1 MYDSVKVGPAFWDKS
16 MKNRIFAF
24 KDVAQFESELSLFN
38 KWYKEHGSPTMYFQ
52 IHSAILEPEKL
63 KPIWNILDR
72 FFPDVPWVGN
82 STSGNIVDCEV
93 STDISV
99 SAVIFEKPTSKFT
112 VRQYDYSRES
122 VGGIAQNVVKVTK
135 DNPWVKAV
143 EIYHCISPFSTT
155 ALCEGLDDLSSEIQ
169 VFGGIVCSPDI
180 TSPNSCI
187 FSSEGGYT
195 RSGLLVLFFGG
206 PEFYVDSRKISGWK
220 PIGRNFHVT
229 RSEGNILYELGGI
242 PAYEVYNKYL
252 NIKNDQNFFYNAL
265 EFPMLYEHNGV
276 SIVRAPGSSNPDGSL
291 TMSSDIDEGSIIR
304 LSYGE
309 PGLIVDRIREESE
322 KCGEFGPQVQHIF
335 SCAARKAFWS
345 QREPTYEI
353 TPFKGLA
360 SSTGFFSH
368 GEFLREKGHLNQH
381 NITLVIASMREGPA
395 VGKKRERADDIRAE
409 MTTRLPLAA
418 RMATFI
424 RETSF
429 ELEQINS
436 KLRVMNEHLQDVATT
451 DSLTGLE
458 NRLAFD
464 ELLKNIAQEDSDA
477 GNWTM
482 VLMDVNGLKY
492 ANDTFGHQAGDVLIV
507 AAGKSIKKA
516 YGLHGNCFRI
526 GGDEFAVVT
535 KAPLDSLFLL
545 YTNLQKSIEEYNK
558 DALYHLSIAV
568 GESRLRSDSGIRKS
582 ISDWKMEADLNMYRD
597 KVRYHKSTEVNEN
610 QNLKDLITCL
620 ISVEEAKDSY
630 TAYHSERVKA
640 YTELLARLLGLS
652 EASVSLITHAAHLH
666 DIGKMGIS
674 DNVLGKP
681 GKLTDDEFSIIKQ
694 HPVIGA
700 KILMQSNYTHE
711 LVQIVLHHHERY
723 DGRGYPEGL
732 KGEEIP
738 IGARIIAIAD
748 SIDAM
753 TSKRVYRDAMSL
765 DYCRKE
771 IEKNLGVMYDP
782 AIGKVAL
789 EHWNEIVDMLL
800 KMQTGRPK
808 VI

>member
-1 MYDSVKVGPAFWDKS
+1 

-63 KPIWNILDR
+63 KPIWDILDR
-72 FFPDVPWVGN
+72 YFPDVPWVGN

>member
-1 MYDSVKVGPAFWDKS
+1 

-24 KDVAQFESELSLFN
+24 KDMAQFESELSLFN

-63 KPIWNILDR
+63 KPIWDILDR

-782 AIGKVAL
+782 AIGKVAF

>member
-1 MYDSVKVGPAFWDKS
+1 

-24 KDVAQFESELSLFN
+24 KDMMQFEGELSLFS

-63 KPIWNILDR
+63 KPVWDCLEN

-93 STDISV
+93 ATEISV
-99 SAVIFEKPTSKFT
+99 SAVIFEKPTSKFI

-122 VGGIAQNVVKVTK
+122 VGGIAQNIVRETK
-135 DNPWVKAV
+135 ENPWVKAV

-155 ALCEGLDDLSSEIQ
+155 ALCEGLDGLASDIQ

-180 TSPNSCI
+180 TSPNSCV
-187 FSSEGGYT
+187 FSSEEGYT
-195 RSGLLVLFFGG
+195 KSGLLVLFFGG
-206 PEFYVDSRKISGWK
+206 PDFYVDSRKISGWK

-395 VGKKRERADDIRAE
+395 VGKNRERADDIRAE

-597 KVRYHKSTEVNEN
+597 KVRYHKPTENSEN

-630 TAYHSERVKA
+630 TAHHSERVKA

-681 GKLTDDEFSIIKQ
+681 GRLTDEEFAIIKQ

-711 LVQIVLHHHERY
+711 LVQIVLHHHERF

-738 IGARIIAIAD
+738 IGARIIAVAD

-771 IEKNLGVMYDP
+771 IEKNLGIMYDP

-789 EHWNEIVDMLL
+789 DHWNEIVDMLM

>member
-63 KPIWNILDR
+63 KPIWDILDR

-395 VGKKRERADDIRAE
+395 VGKNRERADDIRAE

>member
-1 MYDSVKVGPAFWDKS
+1 MTGSSRPVYWEKS

-24 KDVAQFESELSLFN
+24 KDMAQFESELSLFN

-180 TSPNSCI
+180 TSPNSCV

>member
-1 MYDSVKVGPAFWDKS
+1 

-72 FFPDVPWVGN
+72 YFPDVPWVGN

-206 PEFYVDSRKISGWK
+206 PVFYVDSCKISGWK

-482 VLMDVNGLKY
+482 ILMDVNGLKY

>member
-1 MYDSVKVGPAFWDKS
+1 

-93 STDISV
+93 ATDISV

-155 ALCEGLDDLSSEIQ
+155 ALCEGLDNLSSEIQ

-597 KVRYHKSTEVNEN
+597 KVRYHKPTENSEN

-630 TAYHSERVKA
+630 TAHHSERVKA

-681 GKLTDDEFSIIKQ
+681 GRLTDEEFAIIKQ

-711 LVQIVLHHHERY
+711 LVQIVLHHHERF

-738 IGARIIAIAD
+738 IGARIIAVAD

-771 IEKNLGVMYDP
+771 IEKNLGIMYDP

-789 EHWNEIVDMLL
+789 DHWNEIVDMLL

>member
-1 MYDSVKVGPAFWDKS
+1 

-180 TSPNSCI
+180 TSPNSCV

-482 VLMDVNGLKY
+482 ILMDVNGLKY

>member
-1 MYDSVKVGPAFWDKS
+1 

-180 TSPNSCI
+180 TSPNSCV

>member
-1 MYDSVKVGPAFWDKS
+1 
-16 MKNRIFAF
+16 MKNRIFSF
-24 KDVAQFESELSLFN
+24 KNAETFENELVQFSN
-38 KWYKEHGSPTMYFQ
+38 WCKENGSPTVCFQ
-52 IHSAILEPEKL
+52 IHSEELDPEKL
-63 KPIWNILDR
+63 KPVWTTLEHV
-72 FFPDVPWVGN
+72 FPNVPWFGN
-82 STSGNIVDCEV
+82 STSGNIADCEK
-93 STDISV
+93 TAEISV
-99 SAVIFEKPTSKFT
+99 SAIIFEKPTTKIQ
-112 VRQYDYSRES
+112 VYQYDFSNKS
-122 VGGIAQNVVKVTK
+122 VSDIANEIVKEANR
-135 DNPWVKAV
+135 NPWVKAV

-155 ALCEGLDDLSSEIQ
+155 LLCEGLDALDPAIQ

-187 FSSEGGYT
+187 FSSVGGYT
-195 RSGLLVLFFGG
+195 KTGLLVVFYGGKDFFV
-206 PEFYVDSRKISGWK
+206 ESRKISGWK

-229 RSEGNILYELGGI
+229 RSEGNVLYELGGI

-252 NIKNDQNFFYNAL
+252 NIKNDNNFFYNAL
-265 EFPMLYEHNGV
+265 EFPMLYEHNGI
-276 SIVRAPGSSNPDGSL
+276 SIVRAAGASNPNGSL
-291 TMSSDIDEGSIIR
+291 TMSSDIDEGSIVR

-309 PGLIVDRIREESE
+309 PQLIVEKIKAESE
-322 KCGEFGPQVQHIF
+322 NAELFAPEVLHIF

-345 QREPTYEI
+345 KHEPTYEI
-353 TPFKGLA
+353 SPFKGLA

-381 NITLVIASMREGPA
+381 NITLVIASMREGPI
-395 VGKKRERADDIRAE
+395 VQHEHPKNDVVQSIKS
-409 MTTRLPLAA
+409 TRLPLAA

-464 ELLKNIAQEDSDA
+464 ALLATINQEDSEA
-477 GNWTM
+477 NTWTM
-482 VLMDVNGLKY
+482 ILMDVNGLKY
-492 ANDTFGHQAGDVLIV
+492 ANDTFGHQAGDALII
-507 AAGKSIKKA
+507 AAANAIKGA
-516 YGLHGNCFRI
+516 YGTNGHCFRI
-526 GGDEFAVVT
+526 GGDEFVVVT
-535 KAPLDSLFLL
+535 RAPLNSLFQ
-545 YTNLQKSIEEYNK
+545 LQKQLKKNVEEYNTT
-558 DALYHLSIAV
+558 ALYHLSIAV
-568 GESRLRSDSGIRKS
+568 GESRLCSDSGIRKS

-597 KVRYHKSTEVNEN
+597 KVRYHKSVESNEN
-610 QNLKDLITCL
+610 QNLKDLISCL
-620 ISVEEAKDSY
+620 ISVEEAKDAY
-630 TAYHSERVKA
+630 TAHHSDRVKA
-640 YTELLARLLGLS
+640 YSELIARFLGLS
-652 EASVSLITHAAHLH
+652 ESSISLITHAAHLH
-666 DIGKMGIS
+666 DIGKIGIR

-681 GKLTDDEFSIIKQ
+681 GKLTDEEFEIIKQ

-732 KGEEIP
+732 KGEDIP
-738 IGARIIAIAD
+738 IGARVIAIAD

-765 DYCRKE
+765 DYCRDE
-771 IEKNLGVMYDP
+771 VEKNLGIMYDP
-782 AIGKVAL
+782 AIGKVVL
-789 EHWNEIVDMLL
+789 EHWNEMVDSLL
-800 KMQTGRPK
+800 QMRSGRPK

>member
-1 MYDSVKVGPAFWDKS
+1 

-24 KDVAQFESELSLFN
+24 KDMAQFESELSLFN

-63 KPIWNILDR
+63 KPIWDILDR

-187 FSSEGGYT
+187 FSSKGGYT

-652 EASVSLITHAAHLH
+652 EASVSLITQAALLH

>member
-1 MYDSVKVGPAFWDKS
+1 

-24 KDVAQFESELSLFN
+24 KDMAQFESELSLFN

-180 TSPNSCI
+180 TSPNSCV

>member
-1 MYDSVKVGPAFWDKS
+1 MRLSELKGIGPKTEELFSKIGVNSVEELKEYYPVHYDSYTEPENIEDCRAGSKCAISVTVTDPVSMYKAGKLTIISLDVRDSTGKIRLVWYNSPFIRSVVKRGSSYVFRGNIVSKKGSLVMEHPE
-16 MKNRIFAF
+16 IF
-24 KDVAQFESELSLFN
+24 KPEQYQSKLSTLN
-38 KWYKEHGSPTMYFQ
+38 PVYGLTKGLTNNTVVKA
-52 IHSAILEPEKL
+52 IHSAFEATG
-63 KPIWNILDR
+63 
-72 FFPDVPWVGN
+72 DVPEYLPEQIAKALDLMGEE
-82 STSGNIVDCEV
+82 TAV
-93 STDISV
+93 SYIH
-99 SAVIFEKPTSKFT
+99 FP
-112 VRQYDYSRES
+112 
-122 VGGIAQNVVKVTK
+122 
-135 DNPWVKAV
+135 
-143 EIYHCISPFSTT
+143 
-155 ALCEGLDDLSSEIQ
+155 
-169 VFGGIVCSPDI
+169 PDQ
-180 TSPNSCI
+180 
-187 FSSEGGYT
+187 
-195 RSGLLVLFFGG
+195 
-206 PEFYVDSRKISGWK
+206 DS
-220 PIGRNFHVT
+220 
-229 RSEGNILYELGGI
+229 L
-242 PAYEVYNKYL
+242 
-252 NIKNDQNFFYNAL
+252 
-265 EFPMLYEHNGV
+265 
-276 SIVRAPGSSNPDGSL
+276 VRARS
-291 TMSSDIDEGSIIR
+291 
-304 LSYGE
+304 
-309 PGLIVDRIREESE
+309 
-322 KCGEFGPQVQHIF
+322 
-335 SCAARKAFWS
+335 
-345 QREPTYEI
+345 
-353 TPFKGLA
+353 
-360 SSTGFFSH
+360 
-368 GEFLREKGHLNQH
+368 
-381 NITLVIASMREGPA
+381 
-395 VGKKRERADDIRAE
+395 
-409 MTTRLPLAA
+409 
-418 RMATFI
+418 
-424 RETSF
+424 
-429 ELEQINS
+429 
-436 KLRVMNEHLQDVATT
+436 
-451 DSLTGLE
+451 
-458 NRLAFD
+458 RLAFD

-681 GKLTDDEFSIIKQ
+681 GKLTDDEFSII
-694 HPVIGA
+694 
-700 KILMQSNYTHE
+700 
-711 LVQIVLHHHERY
+711 

>member
-1 MYDSVKVGPAFWDKS
+1 

-180 TSPNSCI
+180 TSPNSCV

-482 VLMDVNGLKY
+482 ILMDVNGLKY

-568 GESRLRSDSGIRKS
+568 GESRLRSDSDIRKS

-630 TAYHSERVKA
+630 TAHHSERVKA

>member
-1 MYDSVKVGPAFWDKS
+1 

-24 KDVAQFESELSLFN
+24 KDAVEFENELFLFS
-38 KWYKEHGSPTMYFQ
+38 KWYKEHGSPTMCFQ
-52 IHSAILEPEKL
+52 IHSTILEPEKL
-63 KPIWNILDR
+63 KPVWDVLER
-72 FFPDVPWVGN
+72 VFPEVPWFGN
-82 STSGNIVDCEV
+82 STSGNIVDCELG
-93 STDISV
+93 SDISV
-99 SAVIFEKPTSKFT
+99 SAIIFEKPTSK
-112 VRQYDYSRES
+112 VLVSQYDFSRES
-122 VGGIAQNVVKVTK
+122 VGGIASEIVKMA
-135 DNPWVKAV
+135 DLNPWVKAV
-143 EIYHCISPFSTT
+143 EIYHCIAPFSTT
-155 ALCEGLDDLSSEIQ
+155 ALCDGLEGLARDIQ

-180 TSPNSCI
+180 TSPNSCV
-187 FSSEGGYT
+187 FSSVGGYT
-195 RSGLLVLFFGG
+195 KTGLLVVFYGG
-206 PEFYVDSRKISGWK
+206 DEFYVDSRKISGWK

-229 RSEGNILYELGGI
+229 RAEGNILYELGGI

-252 NIKNDQNFFYNAL
+252 SIKNDQNFFYNAL

-276 SIVRAPGSSNPDGSL
+276 SIVRAAGASNPDGSL
-291 TMSSDIDEGSIIR
+291 TMSSDIDEGSIVR

-309 PGLIVDRIREESE
+309 PRLIVEKIKAESE
-322 KCGEFGPQVQHIF
+322 ACEQFAPEVQHIF
-335 SCAARKAFWS
+335 SCAARKAFWT

-395 VGKKRERADDIRAE
+395 VKREFVRGEDIQE
-409 MTTRLPLAA
+409 GMTTRLPLPA

-429 ELEQINS
+429 ELEQMNS

-464 ELLKNIAQEDSDA
+464 ELLNNISQEDA
-477 GNWTM
+477 EAHTWTM

-492 ANDTFGHQAGDVLIV
+492 ANDTFGHQAGDALIV
-507 AAGKSIKKA
+507 AAGDAIKKA
-516 YGLHGNCFRI
+516 YGARGNCFRI

-535 KAPLDSLFLL
+535 RAPRDSLFLL
-545 YTNLQKSIEEYNK
+545 YSNLMRNIEEYNK
-558 DALYHLSIAV
+558 TALYHLSIAV
-568 GESRLRSDSGIRKS
+568 GESRLHSDTGIRKS

-597 KVRYHKSTEVNEN
+597 KVRYHKPVENNEN
-610 QNLKDLITCL
+610 QSLKDLIHCL

-630 TAYHSERVKA
+630 TAHHSDRVKE
-640 YTELLARLLGLS
+640 YSELIARSLGLS

-666 DIGKMGIS
+666 DIGKMGIN

-732 KGEEIP
+732 KGEDIP
-738 IGARIIAIAD
+738 IGARIVAIAD

-765 DYCRKE
+765 EYCKQE

-782 AIGKVAL
+782 AIGKVVL
-789 EHWNEIVDMLL
+789 EHWNEVVDLL
-800 KMQTGRPK
+800 MRLQTGRPK
-808 VI
+808 VV

>member
-1 MYDSVKVGPAFWDKS
+1 
-16 MKNRIFAF
+16 MKNRIFSFENAEAF
-24 KDVAQFESELSLFN
+24 ENELVQFSN
-38 KWYKEHGSPTMYFQ
+38 WCKENGSPTVCFQ
-52 IHSAILEPEKL
+52 IHSEELDPEKL
-63 KPIWNILDR
+63 KPVWTTLEHV
-72 FFPDVPWVGN
+72 FPNVPWFGN
-82 STSGNIVDCEV
+82 STSGNIADCEK
-93 STDISV
+93 TAEISV
-99 SAVIFEKPTSKFT
+99 SAIIFEKPTTKIQ
-112 VRQYDYSRES
+112 VYQYDFSNKS
-122 VGGIAQNVVKVTK
+122 VSDIANEIVKEANR
-135 DNPWVKAV
+135 NPWVKAV

-155 ALCEGLDDLSSEIQ
+155 LLCEGLDALDPAIQ

-180 TSPNSCI
+180 TSPNSCV
-187 FSSEGGYT
+187 FSSVGGYSKT
-195 RSGLLVLFFGG
+195 GLLVVLYGGKDFFV
-206 PEFYVDSRKISGWK
+206 ESRKISGWK

-229 RSEGNILYELGGI
+229 RSEGNVLYELGGI

-252 NIKNDQNFFYNAL
+252 NIKNDNNFFYNAL
-265 EFPMLYEHNGV
+265 EFPMLYEHNGI
-276 SIVRAPGSSNPDGSL
+276 SIVRAAGASNPNGSL
-291 TMSSDIDEGSIIR
+291 TMSSDIDEGSIVR

-309 PGLIVDRIREESE
+309 PQLIVEKIKAESE
-322 KCGEFGPQVQHIF
+322 NAELFAPEVLHIF

-345 QREPTYEI
+345 QHEPTYEI
-353 TPFKGLA
+353 KPFKGIA

-381 NITLVIASMREGPA
+381 NITLVIASMREGPI
-395 VGKKRERADDIRAE
+395 VQHEHPKNDVVQSIKS
-409 MTTRLPLAA
+409 TRLPLAA

-464 ELLKNIAQEDSDA
+464 ALLATINQEDSEA
-477 GNWTM
+477 NTWTM
-482 VLMDVNGLKY
+482 ILMDVNGLKY
-492 ANDTFGHQAGDVLIV
+492 ANDTFGHQAGDALII
-507 AAGKSIKKA
+507 AAASAIKGA
-516 YGLHGNCFRI
+516 YGTNGHCFRI
-526 GGDEFAVVT
+526 GGDEFVVVT
-535 KAPLDSLFLL
+535 RAPLNSLFQ
-545 YTNLQKSIEEYNK
+545 LQKQLKKNVEEYNTT
-558 DALYHLSIAV
+558 ALYHLSIAV

-597 KVRYHKSTEVNEN
+597 KVRYHKSVESNEN
-610 QNLKDLITCL
+610 QNLKDLISCL

-630 TAYHSERVKA
+630 TAHHSDRVKA
-640 YTELLARLLGLS
+640 YSELIARFLGLS
-652 EASVSLITHAAHLH
+652 ESSISLITHAAHLH
-666 DIGKMGIS
+666 DIGKIGIR

-681 GKLTDDEFSIIKQ
+681 GKLTDEEFEIIKQ

-711 LVQIVLHHHERY
+711 MVQIVLHHHERY

-732 KGEEIP
+732 KGEDIP

-765 DYCRKE
+765 EYCRNE
-771 IEKNLGVMYDP
+771 VEKNLGVMYDP
-782 AIGKVAL
+782 AIGKVVL
-789 EHWNEIVDMLL
+789 EHWNEMVDSLL
-800 KMQTGRPK
+800 SMRTGHPK

>member
-1 MYDSVKVGPAFWDKS
+1 
-16 MKNRIFAF
+16 MKNRIFSFENAEAF
-24 KDVAQFESELSLFN
+24 ENELVQFSN
-38 KWYKEHGSPTMYFQ
+38 WCKENGSPTVCFQ
-52 IHSAILEPEKL
+52 IHSEELDPEKL
-63 KPIWNILDR
+63 KPVWTTLEHV
-72 FFPDVPWVGN
+72 FPNVPWFGN
-82 STSGNIVDCEV
+82 STSGNIADCEK
-93 STDISV
+93 TAEISV
-99 SAVIFEKPTSKFT
+99 SAIIFEKPTTKIQ
-112 VRQYDYSRES
+112 VYQYDFSNKS
-122 VGGIAQNVVKVTK
+122 VSDIANEIVKEANR
-135 DNPWVKAV
+135 NPWVKAV

-155 ALCEGLDDLSSEIQ
+155 LLCEGLDALDPAIQ

-180 TSPNSCI
+180 TSPNSCV
-187 FSSEGGYT
+187 FSSVGGYSKT
-195 RSGLLVLFFGG
+195 GLLVVLYGGKDFFV
-206 PEFYVDSRKISGWK
+206 ESRKISGWK

-229 RSEGNILYELGGI
+229 RSEGNVLYELGGI

-252 NIKNDQNFFYNAL
+252 NIKNDNNFFYNAL
-265 EFPMLYEHNGV
+265 EFPMLYEHNGI
-276 SIVRAPGSSNPDGSL
+276 SIVRAAGASNPNGSL
-291 TMSSDIDEGSIIR
+291 TMSSDIDEGSIVR

-309 PGLIVDRIREESE
+309 PQLIVEKIKAESE
-322 KCGEFGPQVQHIF
+322 NAELFAPEVLHIF

-345 QREPTYEI
+345 QHEPTYEI
-353 TPFKGLA
+353 KPFKGIA

-381 NITLVIASMREGPA
+381 NITLVIASMREGPI
-395 VGKKRERADDIRAE
+395 VQHEHPKNDVVQSIKS
-409 MTTRLPLAA
+409 TRLPLAA

-464 ELLKNIAQEDSDA
+464 ALLATINQEDSEA
-477 GNWTM
+477 NTWTM
-482 VLMDVNGLKY
+482 ILMDVNGLKY
-492 ANDTFGHQAGDVLIV
+492 ANDTFGHQAGDALII
-507 AAGKSIKKA
+507 AAASAIKGA
-516 YGLHGNCFRI
+516 YGTNGHCFRI
-526 GGDEFAVVT
+526 GGDEFVVVT
-535 KAPLDSLFLL
+535 RAPLNSLFQ
-545 YTNLQKSIEEYNK
+545 LQKQLKKNVEEYNTT
-558 DALYHLSIAV
+558 ALYHLSIAV

-597 KVRYHKSTEVNEN
+597 KVRYHKSVESNEN
-610 QNLKDLITCL
+610 QNLKDLISCL

-630 TAYHSERVKA
+630 TAHHSDRVKA
-640 YTELLARLLGLS
+640 YSELIARFLGLS
-652 EASVSLITHAAHLH
+652 ESSISLITHAAHLH
-666 DIGKMGIS
+666 DIGKIGIR

-681 GKLTDDEFSIIKQ
+681 GKLTDEEFEIIKQ

-711 LVQIVLHHHERY
+711 MVQIVLHHHERY

-732 KGEEIP
+732 KGEDIP

-765 DYCRKE
+765 EYCRNE

-782 AIGKVAL
+782 AIGKVVL
-789 EHWNEIVDMLL
+789 EHWNEMVDSLL
-800 KMQTGRPK
+800 SMRTGHPK

>member
-1 MYDSVKVGPAFWDKS
+1 MYDRFESTCVLGKS

-52 IHSAILEPEKL
+52 IHSAILEPDKL
-63 KPIWNILDR
+63 KPIWDILDR
-72 FFPDVPWVGN
+72 YFPDVPWVGN

-322 KCGEFGPQVQHIF
+322 KCAQFGPEVQHIF

-395 VGKKRERADDIRAE
+395 VGKNRERADDIRAE

-630 TAYHSERVKA
+630 TAHHSERVKA

>member
-1 MYDSVKVGPAFWDKS
+1 

-24 KDVAQFESELSLFN
+24 NDTATFEKELVEFSN
-38 KWYKEHGSPTMYFQ
+38 WCKENGSPTVCFQ
-52 IHSAILEPEKL
+52 IHSEELEQEKL
-63 KPIWNILDR
+63 KSVWDVLKR
-72 FFPDVPWVGN
+72 VFPNTPWFGN
-82 STSGNIVDCEV
+82 STSGNIVDCEKT
-93 STDISV
+93 SEISV
-99 SAVIFEKPTSKFT
+99 SAIIFEKPTTKIQ
-112 VRQYDYSRES
+112 VYQYDFSNKS
-122 VGGIAQNVVKVTK
+122 VSDIANEIVKEANR
-135 DNPWVKAV
+135 NPWVKAV

-155 ALCEGLDDLSSEIQ
+155 LLCEGLDALDPAIQ

-180 TSPNSCI
+180 TSPNSCV
-187 FSSEGGYT
+187 FSSVGGYSKT
-195 RSGLLVLFFGG
+195 GLLVVLYGGKDFFV
-206 PEFYVDSRKISGWK
+206 ESRKISGWK

-229 RSEGNILYELGGI
+229 RSEGNVLYELGGI

-252 NIKNDQNFFYNAL
+252 NIKNDNNFFYNAL
-265 EFPMLYEHNGV
+265 EFPMLYEHNGI
-276 SIVRAPGSSNPDGSL
+276 SIVRAAGASNPNGSL
-291 TMSSDIDEGSIIR
+291 TMSSDIDEGSIVR

-309 PGLIVDRIREESE
+309 PQLIVEKIKAESE
-322 KCGEFGPQVQHIF
+322 NAELFAPEVLHIF

-345 QREPTYEI
+345 KHEPTYEI
-353 TPFKGLA
+353 SPFKGLA

-381 NITLVIASMREGPA
+381 NITLVIASMREGPI
-395 VGKKRERADDIRAE
+395 VQHEHPKNNVIQNEIS
-409 MTTRLPLAA
+409 TRLPLAA

-464 ELLKNIAQEDSDA
+464 ALLATINQEDSEA
-477 GNWTM
+477 NTWTM
-482 VLMDVNGLKY
+482 ILMDVNGLKY
-492 ANDTFGHQAGDVLIV
+492 ANDTFGHQAGDALII
-507 AAGKSIKKA
+507 AAANAIKGA
-516 YGLHGNCFRI
+516 YGTNGHCFRI
-526 GGDEFAVVT
+526 GGDEFVVVT
-535 KAPLDSLFLL
+535 RAPLNSLFQ
-545 YTNLQKSIEEYNK
+545 LQKQLKKNVEEYNTT
-558 DALYHLSIAV
+558 ALYHLSIAV
-568 GESRLRSDSGIRKS
+568 GESRLCSDSGIRKS

-597 KVRYHKSTEVNEN
+597 KVRYHKSVESNEN
-610 QNLKDLITCL
+610 QNLKDLISCL

-630 TAYHSERVKA
+630 TAHHSDRVKA
-640 YTELLARLLGLS
+640 YSELIARFLGLS
-652 EASVSLITHAAHLH
+652 ESSISLITHAAHLH
-666 DIGKMGIS
+666 DIGKIGIR

-681 GKLTDDEFSIIKQ
+681 GKLTNEEFEIIKQ

-711 LVQIVLHHHERY
+711 MVQIVLHHHERY

-732 KGEEIP
+732 KGEDIP

-765 DYCRKE
+765 EFCHNE
-771 IEKNLGVMYDP
+771 IEKNLGIMYDP
-782 AIGKVAL
+782 AIGKVVL
-789 EHWNEIVDMLL
+789 EHWNEMVDSLL
-800 KMQTGRPK
+800 SMRTGHPK

>member
-1 MYDSVKVGPAFWDKS
+1 

-24 KDVAQFESELSLFN
+24 NDAVAFEKELVDFSN
-38 KWYKEHGSPTMYFQ
+38 WCKENGSPTVCFQ
-52 IHSAILEPEKL
+52 IHSEELEQEKL
-63 KPIWNILDR
+63 KSVWDVLER
-72 FFPDVPWVGN
+72 VFPNTPWFGN
-82 STSGNIVDCEV
+82 STSGNIVDCEKT
-93 STDISV
+93 SEISV
-99 SAVIFEKPTSKFT
+99 SAIIFEKPTTKMQIC
-112 VRQYDYSRES
+112 QYDFSKKS
-122 VGGIAQNVVKVTK
+122 INDIADEIVKEA
-135 DNPWVKAV
+135 NRNSWVKAV

-155 ALCEGLDDLSSEIQ
+155 HLCEGLDPLAKDIQ

-187 FSSEGGYT
+187 FSSVGGYT
-195 RSGLLVLFFGG
+195 TTGLLVVLYGGKDFFV
-206 PEFYVDSRKISGWK
+206 ESRKISGWK

-229 RSEGNILYELGGI
+229 RSEGNVLYELSSL

-252 NIKNDQNFFYNAL
+252 NIKNDNNFFYNAL
-265 EFPMLYEHNGV
+265 EFPMLYEHNGI
-276 SIVRAPGSSNPDGSL
+276 SIVRAAGASNPDGSL
-291 TMSSDIDEGSIIR
+291 TMSSDIDEGSIVR

-309 PGLIVDRIREESE
+309 PQLIIEKIKAESE
-322 KCGEFGPQVQHIF
+322 NAEQFAPEVLHIF

-345 QREPTYEI
+345 QHEPTYEI

-395 VGKKRERADDIRAE
+395 RKKEHARDEVIQSVKS
-409 MTTRLPLAA
+409 TRLPLAA

-464 ELLKNIAQEDSDA
+464 ALLKTISQEDSETS
-477 GNWTM
+477 NSWTM
-482 VLMDVNGLKY
+482 ILMDVNGLKY
-492 ANDTFGHQAGDVLIV
+492 ANDTFGHQAGDALII
-507 AAGKSIKKA
+507 AAATVIKSA
-516 YGLHGNCFRI
+516 YETNGHCFRI
-526 GGDEFAVVT
+526 GGDEFVVIT
-535 KAPLDSLFLL
+535 RATLDSLFKLHRQL
-545 YTNLQKSIEEYNK
+545 KKNIEEYNK
-558 DALYHLSIAV
+558 TALYHLSIAV
-568 GESRLRSDSGIRKS
+568 GESHLCSDTGIRKS

-597 KVRYHKSTEVNEN
+597 KVRYHKSVESNEN
-610 QNLKDLITCL
+610 QNLKDLISCL

-630 TAYHSERVKA
+630 TAHHSDRVKA
-640 YTELLARLLGLS
+640 YSELIARFLGLS
-652 EASVSLITHAAHLH
+652 ESSISLITHAAHLH
-666 DIGKMGIS
+666 DIGKIGIQ
-674 DNVLGKP
+674 DNVLTKP
-681 GKLTDDEFSIIKQ
+681 GKLTDEEFEIIKQ

-711 LVQIVLHHHERY
+711 MVQIVLHHHERY

-732 KGEEIP
+732 KGEDIP
-738 IGARIIAIAD
+738 IGARVIAIAD

-765 DYCRKE
+765 EYCRNE

-782 AIGKVAL
+782 AIGKVVL
-789 EHWNEIVDMLL
+789 EHWNEMVDSLL
-800 KMQTGRPK
+800 SMRSGHPK